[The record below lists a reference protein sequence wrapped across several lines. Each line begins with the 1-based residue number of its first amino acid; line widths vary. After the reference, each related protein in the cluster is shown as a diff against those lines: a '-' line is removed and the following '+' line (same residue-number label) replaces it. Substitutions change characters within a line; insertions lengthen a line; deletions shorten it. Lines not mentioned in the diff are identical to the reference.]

1 MDIPKEEVVEF
12 ETVVKMIPQFDV
24 DNPQMISQGPSI
36 CIFNKSDSQEVLA
49 SWLFTQYLLTNDVQI
64 AYSKTE
70 GYAPV
75 TKKAQNSL
83 EYLDYLSRAGE
94 NNQEYYGVKIA
105 ATKLLLENVRN
116 TFVTPVFNGSVS
128 LRDASGEMIEEVV
141 KATNKK
147 QVVDDEKIQEI
158 FSKVSSLKKLDQ
170 IEKNTDVG
178 AEKLGELPK
187 MSKILLISIVLIW
200 VIIGSYAICIK
211 LKNVKENKK

>member
-1 MDIPKEEVVEF
+1 
-12 ETVVKMIPQFDV
+12 
-24 DNPQMISQGPSI
+24 
-36 CIFNKSDSQEVLA
+36 
-49 SWLFTQYLLTNDVQI
+49 
-64 AYSKTE
+64 
-70 GYAPV
+70 
-75 TKKAQNSL
+75 
-83 EYLDYLSRAGE
+83 
-94 NNQEYYGVKIA
+94 
-105 ATKLLLENVRN
+105 
-116 TFVTPVFNGSVS
+116 
-128 LRDASGEMIEEVV
+128 MIEEVV